1 MMGESA
7 STDMKTTPLKHVR
20 QIERTECG
28 AACVAILAGVSLA
41 KARTLLGQSSEDKN
55 NRTSTEDIRA
65 ALAKLQIRLGREN
78 YCTSWEKID
87 AKLQR
92 GLLAVS
98 DKNIGEPN
106 QTWHWVVYDRVEGE
120 SPILDPQSKLERRK
134 PGRLRA
140 YSYFYVYY
148 S

>member
-1 MMGESA
+1 MRNV
-7 STDMKTTPLKHVR
+7 KTTALKHVS
-20 QIERTECG
+20 QIKKTECG
-28 AACVAILAGVSLA
+28 AACVAILAGVSLD
-41 KARTLLGQSSEDKN
+41 KARTLLEQSSENKN
-55 NRTSTEDIRA
+55 SRTSTKEIRS
-65 ALAKLQIRLGREN
+65 ALAKVKIRLGREN
-78 YCTSWEKID
+78 YCPSWEKID
-87 AKLQR
+87 SKLQR
-92 GLLAVS
+92 GLIAVS

-106 QTWHWVVYDRVEGE
+106 QTWHWVVYDRVEVE